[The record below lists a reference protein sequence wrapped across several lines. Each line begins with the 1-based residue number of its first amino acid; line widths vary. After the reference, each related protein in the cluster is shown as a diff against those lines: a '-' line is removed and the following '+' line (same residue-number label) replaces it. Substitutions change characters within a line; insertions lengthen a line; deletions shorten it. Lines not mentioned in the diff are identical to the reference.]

1 MEFRCKYCG
10 DIIDLVDAKTDR
22 WVGRDKDDDTGYLC
36 GVKRDSYCYP
46 NAPKEILEAYR
57 KAIIDY
63 HEKRDKLL
71 WSIKIEY
78 SQKMSEIEAQLKDY
92 QRRVKENDK

>member
-10 DIIDLVDAKTDR
+10 MIVDLYDAKTDR

-46 NAPKEILEAYR
+46 NAPKEILESYR

-63 HEKRDKLL
+63 NEKKEKLL
-71 WSIKIEY
+71 TSITIEY
-78 SQKMSEIEAQLKDY
+78 NQKMKEIEEKLK
-92 QRRVKENDK
+92 KESE

>member
-10 DIIDLVDAKTDR
+10 MTVDLDDAYTDR
-22 WVGRDKDDDTGYLC
+22 WIGRDKDDDTGYQC
-36 GVKRDSYCYP
+36 NVNRDKYCYP
-46 NAPKEILEAYR
+46 DAPKEILEAYR

-71 WSIKIEY
+71 WSITIEY